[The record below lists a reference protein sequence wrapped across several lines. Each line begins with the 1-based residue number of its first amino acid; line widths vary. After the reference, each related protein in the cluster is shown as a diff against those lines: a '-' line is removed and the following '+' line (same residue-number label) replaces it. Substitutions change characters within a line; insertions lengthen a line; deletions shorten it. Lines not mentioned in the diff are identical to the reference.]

1 MTGESAKQSVVI
13 TNPQG
18 LHFRPAAEI
27 VKAAQRFPCDITVT
41 RIGMDPV
48 DGKSLLS
55 LLTLVALPGTELTIE
70 AKGPQALE
78 AVEALIV
85 IFRKDFDEEQAQ

>member
-1 MTGESAKQSVVI
+1 
-13 TNPQG
+13 
-18 LHFRPAAEI
+18 
-27 VKAAQRFPCDITVT
+27 
-41 RIGMDPV
+41 
-48 DGKSLLS
+48 
-55 LLTLVALPGTELTIE
+55 LTIE